1 MPRSECTG
9 WEPAAV
15 TRSTRRCRR
24 RSPSLPD
31 GVADVDLAPL
41 LCAGIIGHRAL
52 RRAGLPHGGRL
63 GLYGFGGSAHLC
75 AQVALAEGTTVHVM
89 TRGAAAWRLELGAA
103 SAQDAYARP
112 PEPLDSAILFAPVGE
127 LVPVALRALDRGGV
141 LAYPLSR
148 AVEALPI

>member
-1 MPRSECTG
+1 M
-9 WEPAAV
+9 
-15 TRSTRRCRR
+15 
-24 RSPSLPD
+24 
-31 GVADVDLAPL
+31 DLAPL

-89 TRGAAAWRLELGAA
+89 TRGAAALRLALELGAA

-112 PEPLDSAILFAPVGE
+112 PKRLGSPPWASWFRSRCASWTAVVSWRIRCRGPWRRYRSEG
-127 LVPVALRALDRGGV
+127 RAVRRGGGAGERLV
-141 LAYPLSR
+141 VKLHKWA
-148 AVEALPI
+148 